1 MNNIKFINEFSK
13 NWKKIIISLI
23 VIFIFLFSIQYF
35 ILKKDPYMSALHGFL
50 ISTLITVV

>member
-1 MNNIKFINEFSK
+1 MNNVQFMKEFSK
-13 NWKKIIISLI
+13 NWKKIIMCLI
-23 VIFIFLFSIQYF
+23 IIFIFLFSIQYF